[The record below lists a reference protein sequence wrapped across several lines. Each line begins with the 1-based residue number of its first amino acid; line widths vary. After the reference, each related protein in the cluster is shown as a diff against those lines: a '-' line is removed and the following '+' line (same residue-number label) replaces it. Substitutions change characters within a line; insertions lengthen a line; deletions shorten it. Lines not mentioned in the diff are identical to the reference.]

1 MNSKKKL
8 KAILLSAGIGSR
20 LMPLTKDKPKCLMK
34 IGNKPLLGIWLD
46 KLKDLGCSDVL
57 INTHYLS
64 EQVNEFL
71 SYYKSQS
78 IKINVVHEEV
88 LLGTA
93 GTLLNNK
100 NFIEDNTLLIHADN
114 FTSSNLKG
122 LIKAHNDKNKTCLI
136 TMLTFTT
143 KKPSSCGVVL
153 VDSKGIVKE
162 FHEKV
167 ENPPSNLANGA
178 IYVIDKAFINWL
190 SSTINDPFDFSNDVL
205 PFLNDK
211 IQTLHTDDFFIDIGT
226 PESLQKAQKISKK
239 IT

>member
-1 MNSKKKL
+1 MNSQKKL

-20 LMPLTKDKPKCLMK
+20 LMPLTKNKPKCLMK

-46 KLKDLGCSDVL
+46 KLKDLGCSEIL

-71 SYYKSQS
+71 RLYKSHS
-78 IKINVVHEEV
+78 MTIKVVHEEV
-88 LLGTA
+88 LMGTA

-122 LIKAHNDKNKTCLI
+122 LIKAHNNKNKTCLI
-136 TMLTFTT
+136 TMLTFKTN
-143 KKPSSCGVVL
+143 KPSSCGIVL
-153 VDSKGIVKE
+153 VNSKGIVEE

-167 ENPPSNLANGA
+167 KNPPTNLANGA
-178 IYVIDKAFINWL
+178 VYVIDKKFINWL
-190 SSTINDPFDFSNDVL
+190 VSKKTNYFDFSNDVL
-205 PFLNDK
+205 PHLTGK
-211 IQTLHTDDFFIDIGT
+211 IQTWPTDDFFIDIGT
-226 PESLQKAQKISKK
+226 PDSLKTAQKNF
-239 IT
+239 

>member
-34 IGNKPLLGIWLD
+34 IGNKPLLEIWLD

-71 SYYKSQS
+71 SHYKSQS

-88 LLGTA
+88 LMGTA
-93 GTLLNNK
+93 GTLLKNK
-100 NFIEDNTLLIHADN
+100 NFVEGNTLLIHADN

-122 LIKAHNDKNKTCLI
+122 LIKTHNNKNKTCLI
-136 TMLTFTT
+136 TMLTFKTNN
-143 KKPSSCGVVL
+143 PSSCGVVL
-153 VDSKGIVKE
+153 VDSKGIVEE

-167 ENPPSNLANGA
+167 KNPPSNLANGA
-178 IYVIDKAFINWL
+178 IYVIDKEFINWL
-190 SSTINDPFDFSNDVL
+190 VSKKSNPFDFSNDVL
-205 PFLNDK
+205 PHLNGK
-211 IQTLHTDDFFIDIGT
+211 IQTWPTDDFFIDIGT
-226 PESLQKAQKISKK
+226 PDSLKTAQKNF
-239 IT
+239 